1 MKRFF
6 FLFLGVLLFSS
17 SIGATE
23 DRIVEKT
30 HLSKLH
36 MWRYDFEYATVDI
49 DGKTPITLSGAIFMS
64 EALHD
69 KKETAKGSILLTHHT
84 ITQDDERPT
93 NASMAKRMEPILQ
106 TSNNFVIESDG
117 IGFGKTVDHP
127 QCYLQGRAVAR
138 VHIDGFIAGRKLL
151 AAEGYDTGSLVFS
164 LGYSQGGHNGMW
176 VHRLMAEGYR
186 NDELPKINYSII
198 GGGPY
203 DIYAMYREYIE
214 TDYTQ
219 FPVGLQLIINET
231 ASYTDFGFTLDD
243 LFVPEITSHIS
254 ELYDSKKYTTGQIN
268 DSIYTILGS
277 SSTDGIAV
285 SSILKPIFFD
295 EKSELMQHLTKC
307 FKENSLVYEKWT
319 PSKCDSIQLIHSI
332 DDEVVP
338 YFNVAHLDSF
348 LQEQSYTHYN
358 IYDMTKIDHAT
369 GGAYYTLMA
378 LKLLNQYISNAV
390 TGTETNVPSAT
401 TVSKK
406 DKPCSVYTINGRLV
420 RKDADPNNPL
430 QGLSKGIYIVNGEKR
445 IVR

>member
-1 MKRFF
+1 MKIFF
-6 FLFLGVLLFSS
+6 PFIGLLLLFTS

-23 DRIVEKT
+23 DRIVEQT
-30 HLSKLH
+30 HLPELH
-36 MWRYDFEYATVDI
+36 MWRYNFEYATVDI
-49 DGKTPITLSGAIFMS
+49 DGTTPITLSGAIFMS

-69 KKETAKGSILLTHHT
+69 KKETAKGSILLTHYT

-93 NASMAKRMEPILQ
+93 NVSTAKRMEPILQ

-117 IGFGKTVDHP
+117 IGFGKTVDRP
-127 QCYLQGRAVAR
+127 QCYLQGRAAAR

-151 AAEGYDTGSLVFS
+151 AAEGYDTGSFVFS

-176 VHRLMAEGYR
+176 VHRLMDEGYR

-203 DIYAMYREYIE
+203 DIYAMYREYVE
-214 TDYTQ
+214 TDYTTY
-219 FPVGLQLIINET
+219 PVGLQLIINEIF
-231 ASYTDFGFTLDD
+231 SYSDFGFTLDD
-243 LFVPEITSHIS
+243 IFVPEITPHIS
-254 ELYDSKKYTTGQIN
+254 ELYDSKKYNTGQIN
-268 DSIYTILGS
+268 DSIYAILGS

-285 SSILKPIFFD
+285 SSIIKPPFLD
-295 EKSELMQHLTKC
+295 EKSEMMQRLTKY

-348 LQEQSYTHYN
+348 LQEQRYTHYN
-358 IYDMTKIDHAT
+358 LFDITKMSHST
-369 GGAYYTLMA
+369 GGTFYTLMA
-378 LKLLNQYISNAV
+378 LKLLNQYTSNAV
-390 TGTETNVPSAT
+390 TGTETIAPSAT

-406 DKPCSVYTINGRLV
+406 GQPCSVYTINGRLV
-420 RKDADPNNPL
+420 RTDADPNHPL
-430 QGLSKGIYIVNGEKR
+430 QGLSKGIYIVDGEKR